1 MKKFFFALLGFVF
14 VSASAQTA
22 DEVIQKYAATMGG
35 LEAFNKVTTAKMTGT
50 LTTQG
55 QALTFTTQI
64 INGKAMR
71 TDVDVMGQIVNNVYN
86 NGKGWKIN
94 PFAGATTAT
103 EATGAEL
110 IGFKTQASLANNLM
124 DYKNR
129 GHQVELLGQEDVDG
143 VKIFKIKLT
152 GKEDARI
159 TTYFINTIS
168 NLLVKSITKREIAG
182 TEYDAETFYSDLKE
196 MNGLKFCMHFT
207 QKIDGKA
214 FQEVTYEKIELNI
227 GVDEKIFGMP
237 K

>member
-1 MKKFFFALLGFVF
+1 MKKLFFALLGFAF
-14 VSASAQTA
+14 VSANGQTA
-22 DEVIQKYAATMGG
+22 DEVIQKYSAAMGG
-35 LEAFNKVTTAKMTGT
+35 LDNFNKVTTAKMAGT

-55 QALTFTTQI
+55 RSLPFSSQI

-71 TDVDVMGQIVNNVYN
+71 MDVEVMGQTVNNVYY

-103 EATGAEL
+103 EATGPEL

-143 VKIFKIKLT
+143 VKTFKIKLT
-152 GKEDARI
+152 SKEDARI
-159 TTYFINTIS
+159 TTYFISTIN

-182 TEYDAETFYSDLKE
+182 TEYDAETFYSDIKE
-196 MNGLKFCMHFT
+196 VNGLKFCMHFI
-207 QKIDGKA
+207 QKIEGNA
-214 FQEVTYEKIELNI
+214 FQDVTYEKIELNI
-227 GVDEKIFGMP
+227 AVDEKIFGMP